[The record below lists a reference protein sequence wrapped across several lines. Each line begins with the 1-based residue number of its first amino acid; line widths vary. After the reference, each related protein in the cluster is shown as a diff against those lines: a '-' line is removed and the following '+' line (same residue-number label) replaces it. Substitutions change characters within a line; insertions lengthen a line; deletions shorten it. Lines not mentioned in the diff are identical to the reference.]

1 MKKIFIYL
9 FAFMSISN
17 SAVAFDVPRFKCNQS
32 NIPKGIVSYR
42 LSSESER
49 IVKSRSC
56 VRAGTKLT
64 VEGKVLNRSND
75 FQNLDLQFQFVNYKS
90 VEYRSTVPTIN
101 SDGTF
106 RFVITTPRHI
116 GPTGD
121 PSPQR
126 VGAIVTDPQLAVDIP
141 NFPYDGLCEMRERSS
156 RNVSFRACV
165 QR

>member
-1 MKKIFIYL
+1 
-9 FAFMSISN
+9 MSISN
-17 SAVAFDVPRFKCNQS
+17 SAFAFDVPRFKCNQS
-32 NIPKGIVSYR
+32 DIPKGTVSYR

-90 VEYRSTVPTIN
+90 GEYRSTVPTIN

-106 RFVITTPRHI
+106 RFVITTPRHL

-141 NFPYDGLCEMRERSS
+141 NFPYDGLCHMRERSS
-156 RNVSFRACV
+156 QNVSFRACV

>member
-1 MKKIFIYL
+1 MKKIFICF
-9 FAFMSISN
+9 FAVMSIN
-17 SAVAFDVPRFKCNQS
+17 DSALAFDLPRFKCNQS
-32 NIPKGIVSYR
+32 NIPKGVVSYR

-64 VEGKVLNRSND
+64 VEGKILNRSND
-75 FQNLDLQFQFVNYKS
+75 FQNLDLQFLLVNYKS
-90 VEYRSTVPTIN
+90 GEYRSTVPTIN

-106 RFVITTPRHI
+106 RFVLTTPRHL

-126 VGAIVTDPQLAVDIP
+126 VGVSVTDPQLAVDIP
-141 NFPYDGLCEMRERSS
+141 NFPYDGLCEMVECAS
-156 RNVSFRACV
+156 RNISFRACV

>member
-1 MKKIFIYL
+1 MKKIFICL
-9 FAFMSISN
+9 FVFMSISD
-17 SAVAFDVPRFKCNQS
+17 SAFAFDVPTFKCNRS

-42 LSSESER
+42 LSSESEK
-49 IVKSRSC
+49 IVRSRRC

-75 FQNLDLQFQFVNYKS
+75 FQNLDLQFLFVNYKS
-90 VEYRSTVPTIN
+90 GEYRSTVPTIN

-106 RFVITTPRHI
+106 RFVVTTPKHL

-126 VGAIVTDPQLAVDIP
+126 VGVSVTDPRLAVDIP
-141 NFPYDGLCEMRERSS
+141 NFPYDGLCEMLERPS

>member
-1 MKKIFIYL
+1 
-9 FAFMSISN
+9 MSISN
-17 SAVAFDVPRFKCNQS
+17 SAFAFDVPRFKCNQS
-32 NIPKGIVSYR
+32 DIPKGTVSYR

-56 VRAGTKLT
+56 VRTGTKLT

-90 VEYRSTVPTIN
+90 GEYRSTVPTIN

-106 RFVITTPRHI
+106 RFVITTPRHL

-141 NFPYDGLCEMRERSS
+141 NFPYDGLCHMRERSS
-156 RNVSFRACV
+156 QNVSFRACV

>member
-1 MKKIFIYL
+1 
-9 FAFMSISN
+9 MSISN
-17 SAVAFDVPRFKCNQS
+17 SAFAFDVPRFTCNRS
-32 NIPKGIVSYR
+32 NIPQGIVSYR

-49 IVKSRSC
+49 IVKSRRC

-64 VEGKVLNRSND
+64 VEGKVSNRSNGFED
-75 FQNLDLQFQFVNYKS
+75 LDLQFLFVNYKS
-90 VEYRSTVPTIN
+90 GAYRSSVPTIN
-101 SDGTF
+101 PDGTF
-106 RFVITTPRHI
+106 RFVITTPKHI

-126 VGAIVTDPQLAVDIP
+126 VGVTVTDPQLAVVIP
-141 NFPYDGLCEMRERSS
+141 NFPFYGLCEMSERPS